1 MRGYV
6 CGVENSRT
14 SAVESACAKSTD
26 LTGASGLF
34 DDLKVVP
41 NEAERELEAIVE
53 GTQEGFARGLTQ
65 RPLERL
71 KGVACG
77 F

>member
-1 MRGYV
+1 MREEQPIEPMRV
-6 CGVENSRT
+6 
-14 SAVESACAKSTD
+14 
-26 LTGASGLF
+26 GLLN
-34 DDLKVVP
+34 DLKVVP